1 MDSNDKKNL
10 TLFTMLAVA
19 LTVIDF
25 ISKKMIVNRFELRE
39 QKVFIKDFFSFYYV
53 RNTGSAFSFLADK
66 SWGIY
71 ILTAISLIMSVVLY
85 VILIKAVRLHDK
97 LTSLAISMFIAGAVG
112 NLIDRAAYRSVVDFI
127 RFDFG
132 SYTFPI
138 FNIADICAVVA
149 TILLMFIILFGKG
162 RVEKIYDSFFKD
174 KKAEVT
180 SDAS

>member
-1 MDSNDKKNL
+1 MDNKQKKNL
-10 TLFTMLAVA
+10 AIYTIMAVILIA
-19 LTVIDF
+19 IDF
-25 ISKKMIVNRFELRE
+25 ISKKLIVNRFELRE

-53 RNTGSAFSFLADK
+53 RNTGSAFSFLADQ

-71 ILTAISLIMSVVLY
+71 ILTLISLIMSILLYIVL
-85 VILIKAVRLHDK
+85 IRTVRLNDK
-97 LTSLAISMFIAGAVG
+97 ITSIAISLFIAGAVG

-149 TILLMFIILFGKG
+149 TILLMLIIVFGKG
-162 RVEKIYDSFFKD
+162 RIERIYDSFFPA
-174 KKAEVT
+174 KKEEVT
-180 SDAS
+180 ADAS